1 MYQTWDLKNIT
12 IIKRSVRLLNKL
24 TVYIPNRHNKKD
36 VIILIVISGGTSD
49 PLRPSN
55 GTNKSV
61 TLMANIIVNGRGHN
75 AII

>member
-1 MYQTWDLKNIT
+1 MGSEEYNYTKKISTT
-12 IIKRSVRLLNKL
+12 IEL

-49 PLRPSN
+49 PLRPIN
-55 GTNKSV
+55 GRNKSV